1 MDNENKI
8 TDKELKQLSEIAKKN
23 IVPLRNR
30 TDLERHFNGEEDF
43 FEIAIWELKEVLIA
57 AYELGKTQ
65 Q

>member
-1 MDNENKI
+1 MDDENKI
-8 TDKELKQLSEIAKKN
+8 TDKELKRLLEIAKKN
-23 IVPLRNR
+23 IVSLKNR

-43 FEIAIWELKEVLIA
+43 FEIAIWELKEVLIT

>member
-1 MDNENKI
+1 MDDENRI
-8 TDKELKQLSEIAKKN
+8 TDKELKQLFKIAKKN
-23 IVPLRNR
+23 IVSLKNR

-43 FEIAIWELKEVLIA
+43 FEIAIWELKEVLIT

>member
-1 MDNENKI
+1 MDDENKI
-8 TDKELKQLSEIAKKN
+8 TDKELKQLLEIAKKN
-23 IVPLRNR
+23 IISLKNR

-43 FEIAIWELKEVLIA
+43 FEIAIWELKEVLIT

>member
-1 MDNENKI
+1 MEDENKI
-8 TDKELKQLSEIAKKN
+8 TDKELKQLLEIAKKN
-23 IVPLRNR
+23 IVSLKNR

-43 FEIAIWELKEVLIA
+43 FEIAIWELKEVLIT

>member
-1 MDNENKI
+1 MDDENKI
-8 TDKELKQLSEIAKKN
+8 TDKELKQLLEIAKKN
-23 IVPLRNR
+23 IVSLKNR

-43 FEIAIWELKEVLIA
+43 FEIAIWELKEVLIT

>member
-1 MDNENKI
+1 MDDENKI
-8 TDKELKQLSEIAKKN
+8 TNKELKQLLEIAKKN
-23 IVPLRNR
+23 IVSLKNR

-43 FEIAIWELKEVLIA
+43 FEIAIWELKEVLIT